1 MFRIKIC
8 GLTSIADARTVRHS
22 GADAVGLNFY
32 DQSRRFVDVT
42 VAERILA
49 ELPGDIQRVGVFVN
63 ATDDEVCR
71 IFDHLQLDLI
81 QLHGDEPPEYLLSLG
96 GRPVLRAFRL
106 GTSGVG
112 PIVQY
117 LNQCEAS
124 GAMPQA
130 LLIDA
135 HQPGAYGGTGV
146 TADWELLADQRGNL
160 PALPLVLA
168 GGLNA
173 DNVADAIAKVAPQ
186 AVDTSS
192 GVESQP
198 GQKDPQLVQQFVA
211 AADAALSEV
220 LQ

>member
-1 MFRIKIC
+1 MFRIKVC
-8 GLTSIADARTVRHS
+8 GLTSSTDARAVAHS
-22 GADAVGLNFY
+22 GVDAVGVNFY
-32 DQSRRFVDVT
+32 EQSRRFVSVAT
-42 VAERILA
+42 AERILA
-49 ELPGDIQRVGVFVN
+49 ALPGGVQRVGVFVN

-96 GRPVLRAFRL
+96 DRPVLRAFRL
-106 GTSGVG
+106 GPRGVG

-117 LNQCEAS
+117 LDQCEAG

-146 TADWELLADQRGNL
+146 TADWQLLADGRNDL

-173 DNVADAIAKVAPQ
+173 DNVAEAVATVAPH
-186 AVDTSS
+186 AVDTCS

-198 GQKDPQLVQQFVA
+198 GIKDPQLVRRFVA
-211 AADAALSEV
+211 AASIALGEV